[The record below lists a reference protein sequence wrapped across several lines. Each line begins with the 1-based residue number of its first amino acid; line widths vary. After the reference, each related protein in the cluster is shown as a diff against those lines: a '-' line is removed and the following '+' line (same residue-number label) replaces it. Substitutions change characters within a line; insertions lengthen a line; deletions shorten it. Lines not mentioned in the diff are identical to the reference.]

1 MMRMKIMS
9 INGKTKPVGKKKT
22 KIKKLKQ
29 RIKIIDH
36 RLEVM
41 YKIGGLI
48 VGLIIVP
55 LCILL
60 LWKLSHNP
68 TLYY

>member
-1 MMRMKIMS
+1 M
-9 INGKTKPVGKKKT
+9 GKKKS

-60 LWKLSHNP
+60 LWKLSSIP
-68 TLYY
+68 PLYY

>member
-1 MMRMKIMS
+1 M
-9 INGKTKPVGKKKT
+9 GKKKS
-22 KIKKLKQ
+22 KVKKLKQ

-36 RLEVM
+36 RLEVI
-41 YKIGGLI
+41 YKIGGVI

-55 LCILL
+55 LCIIL
-60 LWKLSHNP
+60 LWKLSYVP